1 MARPERDDRPPT
13 CTHSAQGVHMMF
25 EGMPDRLW
33 KEGEKR
39 SSKMVFIGRCVRVAR
54 CSLRSWC

>member
-1 MARPERDDRPPT
+1 
-13 CTHSAQGVHMMF
+13 MMF